1 MWIGGSR
8 DEYRSV
14 GRVPVMVLRRWGLA
28 LGLLIGAG
36 VAVQGRI
43 NGELGARLEDGV
55 AAAVV
60 SFGSGF
66 VLLLIAVALSPRL
79 RAGLRGVRGALA
91 SGELR
96 YWQLLGGLCGA
107 LFVASQS
114 LAVAAVGVT
123 AFTVGAVSGQLVSSL
138 VVDRLGIG
146 PQGRT
151 PVTAAR
157 LGGAVLAVGAVLLAA
172 SGGSGSAGPA
182 TASWLGDTAG
192 PVLLILPVLAGVG
205 LAWQQAW
212 NGRVGTSGSPFAATV
227 INFGIGL
234 LGLLVVEA
242 LVLVRVG
249 APAEF
254 PREPWLYLGG
264 AVGVLFI
271 AAGVLVVRWVGVLL
285 MGLSTVAGQLTT
297 SVLLDWLLPAGA
309 PLSAT
314 KLIGCGLTLAAVIVA
329 TLRTGSPEH
338 KAVGSAE
345 GRGHPR
351 GAPGP

>member
-1 MWIGGSR
+1 
-8 DEYRSV
+8 
-14 GRVPVMVLRRWGLA
+14 MVLRRWGLG

-43 NGELGARLEDGV
+43 NGELGARLADGV

-66 VLLLIAVALSPRL
+66 ILLLIAVAFSARL

-91 SGELR
+91 AGELR
-96 YWQLLGGLCGA
+96 PWQLLGGLCGA

-157 LGGAVLAVGAVLLAA
+157 LGGAALAVGAVLLAA
-172 SGGSGSAGPA
+172 SGGAGTEGAA
-182 TASWLGDTAG
+182 TASWLGAAAG
-192 PVLLILPVLAGVG
+192 PVLLVLPVLAGIG

-227 INFGIGL
+227 INFGTGL
-234 LGLLVVEA
+234 LGLLIIEA
-242 LVLVRVG
+242 LVLVRAGPPTAVPG
-249 APAEF
+249 
-254 PREPWLYLGG
+254 EPWLYLGG
-264 AVGVLFI
+264 AIGVLFI

-309 PLSAT
+309 QLSPA
-314 KLIGCGLTLAAVIVA
+314 KLLGCGLTLVAVVIA
-329 TLRTGSPEH
+329 TLQTGRP
-338 KAVGSAE
+338 AE
-345 GRGHPR
+345 NVRAAPTGGRETSTDGES
-351 GAPGP
+351 

>member
-1 MWIGGSR
+1 
-8 DEYRSV
+8 
-14 GRVPVMVLRRWGLA
+14 MVVRRWGLG

-43 NGELGARLEDGV
+43 NGELGARLADGV

-66 VLLLIAVALSPRL
+66 VLLLIAVALSARL
-79 RAGLRGVRGALA
+79 REGLRGVRGALA
-91 SGELR
+91 AHELR
-96 YWQLLGGLCGA
+96 PWQLLGGLCGA

-114 LAVAAVGVT
+114 LTVAAVGVT

-157 LGGAVLAVGAVLLAA
+157 LGGAALAVGAVLLAA
-172 SGGSGSAGPA
+172 SGGAGTEGAA
-182 TASWLGDTAG
+182 TASWLGATAG
-192 PVLLILPVLAGVG
+192 PVLLVLPVLAGIG

-234 LGLLVVEA
+234 LGLLVIEA
-242 LVLVRVG
+242 LVLVRAG
-249 APAEF
+249 PPAAL
-254 PREPWLYLGG
+254 PREPWLYVGG
-264 AVGVLFI
+264 AIGVLFI

-309 PLSAT
+309 ALSPA
-314 KLIGCGLTLAAVIVA
+314 KLLGCGLTLVAVVVA
-329 TLRTGSPEH
+329 TLQPGRPTGDIRAERSQSREMTGPDGRT
-338 KAVGSAE
+338 
-345 GRGHPR
+345 
-351 GAPGP
+351 

>member
-1 MWIGGSR
+1 
-8 DEYRSV
+8 
-14 GRVPVMVLRRWGLA
+14 MVLRRWGLG

-66 VLLLIAVALSPRL
+66 VLLLIAVAFSARL
-79 RAGLRGVRGALA
+79 QAGLRGVGAALA
-91 SGELR
+91 ARELR

-151 PVTAAR
+151 PVTTAR

-172 SGGSGSAGPA
+172 SGGSGSDGTT
-182 TASWLGDTAG
+182 TASWLGAAAG
-192 PVLLILPVLAGVG
+192 PVLLFLPVLAGIG

-234 LGLLVVEA
+234 LGLLVIDA

-249 APAEF
+249 PPAEF

-264 AVGVLFI
+264 AIGVLFI
-271 AAGVLVVRWVGVLL
+271 AAGVLVVRWVGVLM

-297 SVLLDWLLPAGA
+297 SMLLDWFLPAGA
-309 PLSAT
+309 ALSTA
-314 KLIGCGLTLAAVIVA
+314 KLVGCGLTLAAVVVA
-329 TLRTGSPEH
+329 TLRTGR
-338 KAVGSAE
+338 SA
-345 GRGHPR
+345 P
-351 GAPGP
+351 ANSATGPDSRSARQ